1 MDSLLV
7 VALAL
12 LVVPVGSWAL
22 LRFGRDPAVRGQRTA
37 AGSFVVLVVT
47 LVALVTTGVLLIV
60 AGVDAGVAD
69 PVRRTGLRV
78 GAVLIAAGA
87 FYAAAGW
94 WIQRVLA
101 RAPEPDRAPRPAP
114 RPAQSPIA
122 VGPAPETDRAR

>member
-12 LVVPVGSWAL
+12 FVVPVGSWAL
-22 LRFGRDPAVRGQRTA
+22 LRFGRDPAERGQRTA
-37 AGSFVVLVVT
+37 AESFVVLVVT
-47 LVALVTTGVLLIV
+47 LVALVTSGVLLIV

-87 FYAAAGW
+87 FYAVGGW
-94 WIQRVLA
+94 WIQRILA
-101 RAPEPDRAPRPAP
+101 RAPA
-114 RPAQSPIA
+114 
-122 VGPAPETDRAR
+122 TDREVTSRGSARAAAR